1 MTGRDRI
8 TGQGFYGSNTLFSRF
23 ADTNGN
29 GTGTKNANGDYSSSA
44 EVFYLQPPAGV
55 AYRVH
60 RMIVSLEDTTGMTAQ
75 EYGNLAAALGNGV
88 EIMVKDDSGTVA
100 DLTDG
105 IPVKTNAQWGRM
117 CYDVDVKTWGQGDE
131 LLVARWTFAKSGAA
145 IVLNGNHNGRIEVLL
160 NDDLRGLISHYFL
173 VQGNIE

>member
-8 TGQGFYGSNTLFSRF
+8 TGETFRSSNTLFSNF

-29 GTGTKNANGDYSSSA
+29 GTGTKNANGDYSGA
-44 EVFYLQPPAGV
+44 VEAFYIQPPAGTI
-55 AYRVH
+55 YRVH
-60 RMIVSLEDTTGMTAQ
+60 RMIASLEDTSGMTPE
-75 EYGNLAAALGNGV
+75 EYGNLAAALGNGIEV
-88 EIMVKDDSGTVA
+88 MVKDDSGTLV

-105 IPVKTNAQWGRM
+105 VPITTNAQWGRM
-117 CYDVDVKTWGQGDE
+117 CYDVDLKTWGASNE

-145 IVLNGNHNGRIEVLL
+145 IVLDGNHNGRLEILL
-160 NDDLRGLISHYFL
+160 NDDLQGLISHYFL